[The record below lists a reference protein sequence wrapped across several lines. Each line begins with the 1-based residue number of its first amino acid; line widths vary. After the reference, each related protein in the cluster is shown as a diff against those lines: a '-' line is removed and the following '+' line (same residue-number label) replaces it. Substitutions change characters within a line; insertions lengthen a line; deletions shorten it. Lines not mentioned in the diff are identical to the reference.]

1 MLLKCKA
8 NMKVQEI
15 CKAGDEQMV
24 SELSLVHNK
33 KKTEKGI
40 AFPTCVSINEISGHN
55 SPLED
60 DQVLKEGD
68 LVKVDLGVHIDGYVG
83 MAAHS
88 VVVG

>member
-60 DQVLKEGD
+60 D
-68 LVKVDLGVHIDGYVG
+68 
-83 MAAHS
+83 
-88 VVVG
+88 